1 MGLGSDEVVGLGLRF
16 WWLGIMVAASWW
28 FFLFCFVLFILFYL
42 FNFYFILW
50 WWWLAVASREC
61 GCDWSEC
68 GCDWSLLGL
77 RRKWWVSLK
86 KERDTVVK

>member
-1 MGLGSDEVVGLGLRF
+1 VILVVGDYGGCQL
-16 WWLGIMVAASWW
+16 VV
-28 FFLFCFVLFILFYL
+28 FVLFILFYL

-50 WWWLAVASREC
+50 WWWLAMASR
-61 GCDWSEC
+61 EC

-77 RRKWWVSLK
+77 RRKWWVSSK